1 MIGFITLIVFMFV
14 AFGLTTLFR
23 KWLDVPTL
31 IAVAIGSAVNANLF
45 TSINNPIYIGELVF
59 SMENILSV
67 LFMYTVIVRILDYGY
82 KQGRNMTI
90 TTIAAI
96 IISALIELTAKLA
109 YNGYSIET
117 LKNFFIYLFSCIGSI
132 AGVWVMVLI
141 TIGCRKKNVLSYLII
156 LLALIAGLIVH
167 SVFYYG
173 GVALI
178 EFDNIF
184 NFNRL
189 LGAVI
194 LKLACILLA
203 VFCYFI
209 NKKYLIPNNLK
220 KTSETSP
227 ENKQNK

>member
-1 MIGFITLIVFMFV
+1 MVGFITLIIFMFV

-45 TSINNPIYIGELVF
+45 TSINNPIYLGDLVF

-67 LFMYTVIVRILDYGY
+67 LFMYTVIVMVLDYGY
-82 KQGRNMTI
+82 KQGRNLTI

-96 IISALIELTAKLA
+96 IISAIIEFTAKLA

-141 TIGCRKKNVLSYLII
+141 TIGCRKKNVISYLII
-156 LLALIAGLIVH
+156 LLALIAGLIIH
-167 SVFYYG
+167 SAFYYG

-194 LKLACILLA
+194 LKLACIFVATL
-203 VFCYFI
+203 CYFI
-209 NKKYLIPNNLK
+209 SKKFLIPNNLK
-220 KTSETSP
+220 KASKTSSECQ
-227 ENKQNK
+227 QNN